1 MEKRNISIAKANGYT
16 YEKVMKAKKYIEEI
30 GNNKRNFPFDKL
42 VGYYNELL
50 GTHDSTSGCRCQSPK
65 YYNGIQNY
73 YKYGKLTLIN
83 SGKATEEDF
92 IIKEEKPVIENEEK
106 RINLGTEE
114 IVSVNDS
121 SLETQNEASESV
133 SEEVV
138 EDTKEDENEEPT
150 AKKKGRPR
158 GSKQVAS

>member
-1 MEKRNISIAKANGYT
+1 MENRNISIAKANGYT
-16 YEKVMKAKKYIEEI
+16 YDKVMKAKKYIEEI

-50 GTHDSTSGCRCQSPK
+50 GTHNSTSGCRCQSPK

-114 IVSVNDS
+114 IVS
-121 SLETQNEASESV
+121 EPV

-150 AKKKGRPR
+150 AKKKGRPKKN
-158 GSKQVAS
+158 S

>member
-1 MEKRNISIAKANGYT
+1 MENRNISIAKANGYT

-65 YYNGIQNY
+65 YFSGIQNY

-114 IVSVNDS
+114 IVS
-121 SLETQNEASESV
+121 EPV

-138 EDTKEDENEEPT
+138 EDTKGGENEEPT
-150 AKKKGRPR
+150 AKKKGRPKKN
-158 GSKQVAS
+158 S

>member
-1 MEKRNISIAKANGYT
+1 MENRNISIAKANGYT

-114 IVSVNDS
+114 IVS
-121 SLETQNEASESV
+121 EPV

-150 AKKKGRPR
+150 AKKKGRPKKN
-158 GSKQVAS
+158 S

>member
-1 MEKRNISIAKANGYT
+1 MENRNISIAKANGYT

-114 IVSVNDS
+114 IVS
-121 SLETQNEASESV
+121 ESV

-150 AKKKGRPR
+150 AKKKGRPKKN
-158 GSKQVAS
+158 S